1 MGQIGVQYHLRVGPL
16 LVENTRVTHFLF
28 ILNLDPDEADDK
40 EDDGMDM
47 VTGMEGTTTGGGGS
61 SGSTATGF
69 NVVPAPSMRG
79 GARK

>member
-1 MGQIGVQYHLRVGPL
+1 
-16 LVENTRVTHFLF
+16 LF
-28 ILNLDPDEADDK
+28 ILNLDADEADDK